1 MLLSTREKKDF
12 LMENKP
18 VKLMIPGPVEVHPD
32 VLMAMGSQVVP
43 HYGAAWVE
51 KYGNVLT
58 ALKKIFGTSSD
69 VFLMTGSGTSAIDAC
84 LGSSLSTGEKV
95 IIGNNGFFGD
105 RLVSVAEHN
114 GLQVVQVKTD
124 WGKRLQPADFEK
136 AIQSN
141 PDARMIAV
149 VHCETST
156 TVMNP
161 VEEIGPIARRHGLL
175 FFVDAVSALG
185 GVPYSMDDWC
195 VDLCASASQKC
206 LGAPPGLAPVAVNSR
221 AWDSINRDPNK
232 AHGWYTDL
240 RNWKKYSVEWADW
253 HPTPITMA
261 TSIVNA
267 LSVSL
272 TQLMEEGI
280 STRMQRF
287 RQFALQLREG
297 LRSFDMPPFTPDE
310 GMSPVLTAGIP
321 PNGVPSPRI
330 VEYLLKEHGIQIS
343 AGLGD
348 LHDQIF
354 RIGHMSP
361 ILTSADIERVL
372 QALKKFRA

>member
-1 MLLSTREKKDF
+1 
-12 LMENKP
+12 MENKP

-32 VLMAMGSQVVP
+32 VLQAMGSQVVP
-43 HYGAAWVE
+43 HYGAVWVE
-51 KYGNVLT
+51 KYSKVLI
-58 ALKKIFGTSSD
+58 ALKQIFGTSAD
-69 VFLMTGSGTSAIDAC
+69 VFLMTGSGTAAIDAC

-114 GLQVVQVKTD
+114 GLQIVQVKAD
-124 WGKRLQPADFEK
+124 WGKPLLPADFET
-136 AIQSN
+136 AIQQN

-156 TVMNP
+156 TIMNP

-185 GVPYSMDDWC
+185 GVPYTMDDWC
-195 VDLCASASQKC
+195 VDLCASATQKC
-206 LGAPPGLAPVAVNSR
+206 LGSPPGLAPVAVNSR
-221 AWDSINRDPNK
+221 AWEFINRNPNK

-240 RNWKKYSVEWADW
+240 SVWKKYSIDWADW

-261 TSIVNA
+261 TSLVSA

-272 TQLMEEGI
+272 KQLMEEGI
-280 STRMQRF
+280 PTRMQRF
-287 RQFALQLREG
+287 RQLALQLREG
-297 LRSFDMPPFTPDE
+297 LRSINMPPFTPDE
-310 GMSPVLTAGIP
+310 GMSPVLTAGISP
-321 PNGVPSPRI
+321 KGVPSPRI

-343 AGLGD
+343 TGLGE
-348 LHDQIF
+348 LHDHIF

-361 ILTSADIERVL
+361 ILTSADIEQVL
-372 QALKKFRA
+372 QALKKFKA

>member
-1 MLLSTREKKDF
+1 
-12 LMENKP
+12 MENRP

-32 VLMAMGSQVVP
+32 VLQAMGSQVVP
-43 HYGAAWVE
+43 HYGAVWLE
-51 KYGNVLT
+51 KYGNVL
-58 ALKKIFGTSSD
+58 AVLKKVFGTTAD
-69 VFLMTGSGTSAIDAC
+69 VFLMTGSGTVAIDAC

-114 GLQVVQVKTD
+114 GLKVVQVKSE
-124 WGKRLQPADFEK
+124 WGKRLIPADFEK
-136 AIQSN
+136 AIQDN
-141 PDARMIAV
+141 PDARMVAA

-185 GVPYSMDDWC
+185 GVPYAMDDWA

-206 LGAPPGLAPVAVNSR
+206 LGAPPGLAPVAVNVR
-221 AWDSINRDPNK
+221 AWEFINRNSQK

-240 RNWKKYSVEWADW
+240 SVWKKYSVEWADW

-272 TQLMEEGI
+272 KQLMDEGI
-280 STRMQRF
+280 PVRMQRF
-287 RQFALQLREG
+287 RELALQLREG
-297 LRSFDMPPFTPDE
+297 LRSMAMPPFTPDD
-310 GMSPVLTAGIP
+310 GMSPVLTAGISP
-321 PNGVPSPRI
+321 AGVPSPRI
-330 VEYLLKEHGIQIS
+330 VDYLLKEHGIQIS
-343 AGLGD
+343 AGLGE
-348 LHDQIF
+348 LHDHIF

-361 ILTSADIERVL
+361 ILTSADIEQVL
-372 QALKKFRA
+372 QALKKFKA

>member
-1 MLLSTREKKDF
+1 
-12 LMENKP
+12 MENKP

-32 VLMAMGSQVVP
+32 VLQAMGSQVVP

-51 KYGNVLT
+51 KYGKVLI
-58 ALKKIFGTSSD
+58 ALKQIFGTSAD
-69 VFLMTGSGTSAIDAC
+69 VFLMTGSGTAAIDAC
-84 LGSSLSTGEKV
+84 LGSSLSTGEKT

-124 WGKRLQPADFEK
+124 WGKRLLPADFEK
-136 AIQSN
+136 AIQQN

-161 VEEIGPIARRHGLL
+161 VEEIGPIARRYGLL

-185 GVPYSMDDWC
+185 GVPYAMDDWC

-206 LGAPPGLAPVAVNSR
+206 LGAPPGLAPVAVNLR
-221 AWDSINRDPNK
+221 AWEFINRSPHK

-240 RNWKKYSVEWADW
+240 SVWKKYSIEWADW

-272 TQLMEEGI
+272 KQLMDESI
-280 STRMQRF
+280 PTRMQRF
-287 RQFALQLREG
+287 RQLALQLREG
-297 LRSFDMPPFTPDE
+297 LRSINMPPFTPDE
-310 GMSPVLTAGIP
+310 DMSPVLTAGIP
-321 PNGVPSPRI
+321 PVSVISPRI

-343 AGLGD
+343 TGLGD
-348 LHDQIF
+348 LHDHIF

-361 ILTSADIERVL
+361 ILTSADIEQVL
-372 QALKKFRA
+372 QALKKFKA